1 MLDNTDY
8 AFPAGDE
15 SDGSSDEWDVGYAS
29 DSKKLEPEVSK
40 ATSFPPEDNVSVLKR
55 AITAGDVDLVR
66 QLLDSGM
73 DVETY
78 LGFEWTPLMCAVHV
92 GHCELAELLL
102 DRGASANFSRDHY
115 TVLMAACTANST
127 TEENISKC
135 VALLLSRNADP
146 NVYNR
151 SRMTCLMLA
160 ARDGYSQVI
169 NLLVSHGAELNFQND
184 SGHTALMLAVQY
196 GHEAAVLK
204 LLQLGADKSIKSKAG
219 NTAADLAKSFKHLQL
234 GADKS
239 IKSKAGN
246 TAADLAKSF
255 KHLQICRIL
264 NSPSDSTVNGA
275 LPSKAET
282 VFKLLNQNPEP
293 LSVSKKRIL
302 KVVQFH
308 IKPISQQICRILN
321 SPSDSTVNGALP
333 SKAETVFKLLNQNP
347 EPLSVSKKSS
357 AKLCDIELLLHGL
370 NLEYLSDIMME
381 NDITWSHLLT
391 IEKEDLE
398 KIGVT
403 DPEDQKKIL
412 NAVQEIHLDRVD
424 LDTLSQL
431 DNIDSGSEELYNF
444 LISLRQQCCYL
455 TEMVQDV
462 ISRFP
467 RSTSQLVLTWDP
479 KKEAQAICTELV
491 AQTGDLQKEVVCLRD
506 LLSKLDPTD
515 YTFHPPLPS
524 SHSSM
529 RRRVIKKLA
538 VAVLGAGLL
547 LLLSQARH
555 FKAYV

>member
-1 MLDNTDY
+1 MLDNIDY

-40 ATSFPPEDNVSVLKR
+40 ATSFPPKDNVSVLKR

-219 NTAADLAKSFKHLQL
+219 NTAADLAKSFKHLQ
-234 GADKS
+234 
-239 IKSKAGN
+239 
-246 TAADLAKSF
+246 
-255 KHLQICRIL
+255 ICRIL
-264 NSPSDSTVNGA
+264 NSPSDSIVNG
-275 LPSKAET
+275 P
-282 VFKLLNQNPEP
+282 
-293 LSVSKKRIL
+293 
-302 KVVQFH
+302 
-308 IKPISQQICRILN
+308 
-321 SPSDSTVNGALP
+321 LP

-370 NLEYLSDIMME
+370 NLEYLSDIIME

-391 IEKEDLE
+391 IEKEDLV

-555 FKAYV
+555 FKAYI